1 MNDILHDL
9 RFALRQFWKRL
20 LWTMVIIVVLALG
33 IGANTAMFS
42 GFDA

>member
-9 RFALRQFWKRL
+9 RFSLRQLRKRP
-20 LWTMVIIVVLALG
+20 LWTMVIIVMLTLG
-33 IGANTAMFS
+33 FGANTAMFS